1 MIKKS
6 NLDTIKRSEIRKF
19 GLIAFLLFGCLC
31 TISIWREKAIIVYF
45 FGTLSLLGMG
55 LFLFPLPLSRL
66 YEGWLKIAH
75 ILGRIITTLI
85 LTLAYYLV
93 ITPSALIKRLFG
105 ARPLPIKPDKLIS
118 SYWVD
123 RTEPCQSKERYY
135 KRY

>member
-1 MIKKS
+1 MT
-6 NLDTIKRSEIRKF
+6 LAPTKRGEIRKF
-19 GLIAFLLFGCLC
+19 GLIAFLFFGCLC
-31 TISIWREKAIIVYF
+31 AISIWREKAIMAYL
-45 FGTLSLLGMG
+45 FGSFSLVGMG
-55 LFLFPLPLSRL
+55 LIVFPSPLRPL
-66 YEGWLKIAH
+66 HEGWLKTAH
-75 ILGRIITTLI
+75 LTGRTVTTLI

-105 ARPLPIKPDKLIS
+105 GRPLPIKPDKMIS